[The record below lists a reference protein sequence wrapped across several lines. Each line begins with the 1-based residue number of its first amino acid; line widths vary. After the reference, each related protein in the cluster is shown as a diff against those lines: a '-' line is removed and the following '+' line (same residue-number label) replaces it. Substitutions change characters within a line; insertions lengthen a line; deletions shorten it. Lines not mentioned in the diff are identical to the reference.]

1 MGAGDWISGGALSR
15 EWKGV
20 PTAGGVGVRLGNR
33 GLDALQVRGCADV
46 P

>member
-1 MGAGDWISGGALSR
+1 MCGGALLR
-15 EWKGV
+15 EWKSV
-20 PTAGGVGVRLGNR
+20 LTAGGVGVLLGNG